1 MPVIIDEFEIV
12 VPSVESTPTAAPGS
26 SGSAPSTGWS
36 ADLARKLQEQLNLAL
51 ERQQRLQVD

>member
-12 VPSVESTPTAAPGS
+12 VPSVESTPTAAPG